1 MSADTIKL
9 GRASLSTRLEAGR
22 LILEPRGDWVVQAIA
37 RLDAPLRK
45 LEAESDPGSL
55 AIDVSALGRIDTSGA
70 YLLGRTFGLCPAEAD
85 EDLDFIGDHPTARR
99 LITEIR
105 ARNVRCEPE
114 PDIDRSF
121 MGIMARIGAG
131 AQAVWLETV
140 ESFAFFGRTVL
151 TALAVAPLPTRW
163 RVTSMVALMESVGVN
178 ALPIIAV
185 LSLFIGAVV
194 AYMGAN
200 LLEVFGFSIFTVDL
214 VGIAVLREF
223 AVLITAILLAGR
235 SASAFTASIGSM
247 KMQQEVDAMKVMGL
261 DPYEV
266 LVLPRLVACVVMA
279 PLLTLAAMLSG
290 LFGGMLVSW
299 TTLDI
304 SPAQFIIRLQDSV
317 PIQHMFVGLSKAP
330 VFGLIIAIIGCRHGL
345 KVGGD
350 VESLGSAVTTAVVQA
365 IFAVIL
371 IDALFAM
378 LYLELDI

>member
-1 MSADTIKL
+1 MSAETIKL
-9 GRASLSTRLEAGR
+9 ASASLSTRLEAGR

-45 LEAESDPGSL
+45 LQADSDPGSL
-55 AIDVSALGRIDTSGA
+55 SIDVTGLGRIDTAGA
-70 YLLGRTFGLCPAEAD
+70 YLLGRTLGAPEESGASD
-85 EDLDFIGDHPTARR
+85 VFIGEHRTAQR

-105 ARNVRCEPE
+105 TRMVRCEPGT
-114 PDIDRSF
+114 DIDRSL
-121 MGIMARIGAG
+121 MGILVRIGAG
-131 AQAVWLETV
+131 AEAAWRETV
-140 ESFAFFGRTVL
+140 DSFAFFGRTSL
-151 TALAVAPLPTRW
+151 TALSVAPIPTRW

-299 TTLDI
+299 MTLDI
-304 SPAQFIIRLQDSV
+304 SPAQFVIRMQDSV

>member
-1 MSADTIKL
+1 MNAVSIKP
-9 GRASLSTRLEAGR
+9 GGASLSTRLDAGR
-22 LILEPRGDWVVQAIA
+22 LILAPQGDWVVQTIA

-45 LEAESDPGSL
+45 IETDSDPGSL
-55 AIDVSALGRIDTSGA
+55 AVDLTQLGRIDTAGA
-70 YLLGRTFGLCPAEAD
+70 YLLGRTLGLCSGAG
-85 EDLDFIGDHPTARR
+85 EDDVFIGDHPVARR

-105 ARNVRCEPE
+105 SRNVRCEPE
-114 PDIDRSF
+114 PELDRSL
-121 MGIMARIGAG
+121 IAVMARIGAG
-131 AQAVWLETV
+131 AHGAWQETV
-140 ESFAFFGRTVL
+140 ESCAFLGRTIM
-151 TALAVAPLPTRW
+151 TALVVAPNPARW
-163 RVTSMVALMESVGVN
+163 RVTAMVAQMESVGVN

-194 AYMGAN
+194 AFMGAN
-200 LLEVFGFSIFTVDL
+200 LLEVFGFSVFTVDL
-214 VGIAVLREF
+214 VGLAVLREF
-223 AVLITAILLAGR
+223 AVVITAILLAGR

-266 LVLPRLVACVVMA
+266 LVLPRLVACVIMT

-299 TTLDI
+299 MALDI
-304 SPAQFIIRLQDSV
+304 SPLQFVVRLQDAV

-330 VFGLIIAIIGCRHGL
+330 VFGLVIAIIGCRHGL

-350 VESLGSAVTTAVVQA
+350 VESLGASVTTAVVQA

>member
-1 MSADTIKL
+1 MNAESIKP
-9 GRASLSTRLEAGR
+9 GGASLSTRLDAGR
-22 LILEPRGDWVVQAIA
+22 LILAPRGDWVVQTIA

-45 LEAESDPGSL
+45 IETDSDPGSL
-55 AIDVSALGRIDTSGA
+55 AVDLTQLGRIDTAGA
-70 YLLGRTFGLCPAEAD
+70 YLLGRTLGLCIGGE
-85 EDLDFIGDHPTARR
+85 EDDVFIGDHPTARR
-99 LITEIR
+99 LITDIR
-105 ARNVRCEPE
+105 SRNVRCEPE
-114 PDIDRSF
+114 PELDRSL
-121 MGIMARIGAG
+121 IAVMARIGAG
-131 AQAVWLETV
+131 AHGAWQETV
-140 ESFAFFGRTVL
+140 ESCAFLGRTIM
-151 TALAVAPLPTRW
+151 TALVVAPNPARW
-163 RVTSMVALMESVGVN
+163 RVTAMVAQMESVGVN

-194 AYMGAN
+194 AFMGAN
-200 LLEVFGFSIFTVDL
+200 LLEVFGFSVFTVDL
-214 VGIAVLREF
+214 VGLAVLREF
-223 AVLITAILLAGR
+223 AVVITAILLAGR

-266 LVLPRLVACVVMA
+266 LVLPRLVACVVMT

-299 TTLDI
+299 MALDI
-304 SPAQFIIRLQDSV
+304 SPLQFVVRLQDAV

-330 VFGLIIAIIGCRHGL
+330 VFGLVIAIIGCRHGL

-350 VESLGSAVTTAVVQA
+350 VESLGASVTTAVVQA

>member
-1 MSADTIKL
+1 M
-9 GRASLSTRLEAGR
+9 EAGR
-22 LILEPRGDWVVQAIA
+22 LILEPRGDWVIEAIA

-45 LEAESDPGSL
+45 LQADSDPGSL
-55 AIDVSALGRIDTSGA
+55 AIDVTGLGRIDTAGA
-70 YLLGRTFGLCPAEAD
+70 YLLSRTLGPRPDAD
-85 EDLDFIGDHPTARR
+85 TGESEVFIGDHPTARR
-99 LITEIR
+99 LISEIR
-105 ARNVRCEPE
+105 TRDVRCEPE
-114 PDIDRSF
+114 PDIDRSLV
-121 MGIMARIGAG
+121 GILARIGAG
-131 AQAVWLETV
+131 AEAVWRETV
-140 ESFAFFGRTVL
+140 ESFAFFGRTCL
-151 TALAVAPLPTRW
+151 TALAVVPVPARW

-185 LSLFIGAVV
+185 LSFFIGAVV

-214 VGIAVLREF
+214 VGVSVLREF

-266 LVLPRLVACVVMA
+266 LVLPRLFACVVMA

-304 SPAQFIIRLQDSV
+304 SPLQFIVRLQDSV
-317 PIQHMFVGLSKAP
+317 PIQHLFVGLSKAP
-330 VFGLIIAIIGCRHGL
+330 VFGLMIAIIGCRHGL

-371 IDALFAM
+371 IDAVFAM

>member
-1 MSADTIKL
+1 MSAETNKP
-9 GRASLSTRLEAGR
+9 GSASLSTRLEAGR
-22 LILEPRGDWVVQAIA
+22 LILEPRGDWVVQSIA
-37 RLDAPLRK
+37 RQDTPLRK

-55 AIDVSALGRIDTSGA
+55 AIDVTGLGRIDTAGA
-70 YLLGRTFGLCPAEAD
+70 YLLGRTLGSCPETDDDAAY
-85 EDLDFIGDHPTARR
+85 IGEHPTARR
-99 LITEIR
+99 LIAEMRT
-105 ARNVRCEPE
+105 RNVRCDPE
-114 PDIDRSF
+114 PDIDRSLIA
-121 MGIMARIGAG
+121 IMARIGAG
-131 AQAVWLETV
+131 AHGVWRESV

-151 TALAVAPLPTRW
+151 TALVVAPIPTRW

-194 AYMGAN
+194 AFMGAN

-299 TTLDI
+299 ASLDI
-304 SPAQFIIRLQDSV
+304 SPAQFIVRLQDSV
-317 PIQHMFVGLSKAP
+317 PIQHLFVGLSKAP

-350 VESLGSAVTTAVVQA
+350 VESLGSSVTTAVVQA

>member
-1 MSADTIKL
+1 MSADTIKP
-9 GRASLSTRLEAGR
+9 GSASLSTRLEAGR

-45 LEAESDPGSL
+45 LQAESDPGSL
-55 AIDVSALGRIDTSGA
+55 AIDVTGLGRIDTAGA
-70 YLLGRTFGLCPAEAD
+70 YLLGRTLGPRPDAGGD
-85 EDLDFIGDHPTARR
+85 GVFIGEHRTARR

-105 ARNVRCEPE
+105 TREVRCEPE

-121 MGIMARIGAG
+121 TAVLARIGAG
-131 AQAVWLETV
+131 AHAVWRETV
-140 ESFAFFGRTVL
+140 DSFAFFGRTFL
-151 TALAVAPLPTRW
+151 TALSVAPIPTRW

-185 LSLFIGAVV
+185 LSFFIGAVV

-214 VGIAVLREF
+214 VGVSVLREF

-304 SPAQFIIRLQDSV
+304 SPLQFIVRLQDSV

>member
-1 MSADTIKL
+1 MSADTIKP

-55 AIDVSALGRIDTSGA
+55 ALDVTGLGRIDTAGA
-70 YLLGRTFGLCPAEAD
+70 YLLGRTFGACPDAGD
-85 EDLDFIGDHPTARR
+85 DITYIGEHPTARR
-99 LITEIR
+99 LISDIR
-105 ARNVRCEPE
+105 TREVRCQPE

-121 MGIMARIGAG
+121 MGFMARIGAG
-131 AQAVWLETV
+131 AHAVWLETV
-140 ESFAFFGRTVL
+140 ESFAFFGRTFL
-151 TALAVAPLPTRW
+151 TALAVAPIPTRW

>member
-1 MSADTIKL
+1 MNAESIKP
-9 GRASLSTRLEAGR
+9 GGASLSTRLDAGR
-22 LILEPRGDWVVQAIA
+22 LILAPQGDWVVQTIA

-45 LEAESDPGSL
+45 IETDSDPGSL
-55 AIDVSALGRIDTSGA
+55 AVDLTQLGRIDTAGA
-70 YLLGRTFGLCPAEAD
+70 YLLGRTLGLCSGGG
-85 EDLDFIGDHPTARR
+85 EDDVFIGDHPVARR

-105 ARNVRCEPE
+105 SRNVRCEPE
-114 PDIDRSF
+114 PELDRSL
-121 MGIMARIGAG
+121 IAVMARIGAG
-131 AQAVWLETV
+131 AHGAWQETV
-140 ESFAFFGRTVL
+140 ESCAFLGRTIM
-151 TALAVAPLPTRW
+151 TALVVAPNPARW
-163 RVTSMVALMESVGVN
+163 RVTAMVAQMESVGVN

-194 AYMGAN
+194 AFMGAN
-200 LLEVFGFSIFTVDL
+200 LLEVFGFSVFTVDL
-214 VGIAVLREF
+214 VGLAVLREF
-223 AVLITAILLAGR
+223 AVVITAILLAGR

-266 LVLPRLVACVVMA
+266 LVLPRLVACVIMT

-299 TTLDI
+299 MALDI
-304 SPAQFIIRLQDSV
+304 SPLQFVVRLQDAV

-330 VFGLIIAIIGCRHGL
+330 VFGLVIAIIGCRHGL

-350 VESLGSAVTTAVVQA
+350 VESLGASVTTAVVQA
-365 IFAVIL
+365 IFAIIL

>member
-1 MSADTIKL
+1 MNAESIKP
-9 GRASLSTRLEAGR
+9 GGASLSTRLDAGR
-22 LILEPRGDWVVQAIA
+22 LILAPQGDWVVQTIA

-45 LEAESDPGSL
+45 IETDSDPGSL
-55 AIDVSALGRIDTSGA
+55 AVDLTQLGRIDTAGA
-70 YLLGRTFGLCPAEAD
+70 YLLGRTLGLCSGAG
-85 EDLDFIGDHPTARR
+85 EDDVFIGDHPVARR

-105 ARNVRCEPE
+105 SRNVRCEPE
-114 PDIDRSF
+114 PELDRSL
-121 MGIMARIGAG
+121 IAVMARIGAG
-131 AQAVWLETV
+131 AHGAWQETV
-140 ESFAFFGRTVL
+140 ESCAFLGRTIM
-151 TALAVAPLPTRW
+151 TALVVAPNPARW
-163 RVTSMVALMESVGVN
+163 RVTAMVAQMESVGVN

-194 AYMGAN
+194 AFMGAN
-200 LLEVFGFSIFTVDL
+200 LLEVFGFSVFTVDL
-214 VGIAVLREF
+214 VGLAVLREF
-223 AVLITAILLAGR
+223 AVVITAILLAGR

-266 LVLPRLVACVVMA
+266 LVLPRLVACVIMT

-299 TTLDI
+299 MALDI
-304 SPAQFIIRLQDSV
+304 SPLQFVVRLQDAV

-330 VFGLIIAIIGCRHGL
+330 VFGLVIAIIGCRHGL

-350 VESLGSAVTTAVVQA
+350 VESLGASVTTAVVQA

>member
-1 MSADTIKL
+1 MNAESIKP
-9 GRASLSTRLEAGR
+9 GGASLSTRLDAGR
-22 LILEPRGDWVVQAIA
+22 LILAPRGDWVVQTIA

-45 LEAESDPGSL
+45 IETDSDPGSL
-55 AIDVSALGRIDTSGA
+55 AVDLTQLGRIDTAGA
-70 YLLGRTFGLCPAEAD
+70 YLLGRTLGLCIGGE
-85 EDLDFIGDHPTARR
+85 EDDVFIGDHPTARR
-99 LITEIR
+99 LITDIR
-105 ARNVRCEPE
+105 SRNVRCEPE
-114 PDIDRSF
+114 PELDRSL
-121 MGIMARIGAG
+121 IAVMARIGAG
-131 AQAVWLETV
+131 AHGAWQETV
-140 ESFAFFGRTVL
+140 ESCAFLGRTIM
-151 TALAVAPLPTRW
+151 TALVVAPNPARW
-163 RVTSMVALMESVGVN
+163 RVTAMVAQMESVGVN

-194 AYMGAN
+194 AFMGAN
-200 LLEVFGFSIFTVDL
+200 LLEVFGFSVFTVDL
-214 VGIAVLREF
+214 VGLAVLREF
-223 AVLITAILLAGR
+223 AVVITAILLAGR

-266 LVLPRLVACVVMA
+266 LVLPRLVACVVMT

-299 TTLDI
+299 MALDI
-304 SPAQFIIRLQDSV
+304 SPLQFVVRLQDAV

-330 VFGLIIAIIGCRHGL
+330 VFGLVIAIIGCRHGL

-350 VESLGSAVTTAVVQA
+350 VESLGAAVTTAVVQA

>member
-1 MSADTIKL
+1 MNAESIKP
-9 GRASLSTRLEAGR
+9 GGASLSTRLDAGR
-22 LILEPRGDWVVQAIA
+22 LILAPQGDWVVQTIA
-37 RLDAPLRK
+37 RLDGPLRK
-45 LEAESDPGSL
+45 IETDSDPGSL
-55 AIDVSALGRIDTSGA
+55 AVDLTQLGRIDTAGA
-70 YLLGRTFGLCPAEAD
+70 YLLGRTLGLCIGGE
-85 EDLDFIGDHPTARR
+85 EDDVFIGDHPTARR

-105 ARNVRCEPE
+105 SRNVRCEPE
-114 PDIDRSF
+114 PELDRSF
-121 MGIMARIGAG
+121 LAIMARIGAG
-131 AQAVWLETV
+131 VQGAWQETV
-140 ESFAFFGRTVL
+140 ESSAFFGRTIM
-151 TALAVAPLPTRW
+151 TALVLAPNPSRW
-163 RVTSMVALMESVGVN
+163 RVTSMVAQMESVGVN

-194 AYMGAN
+194 AFMGAN
-200 LLEVFGFSIFTVDL
+200 LLEVFGFSVFTVDL
-214 VGIAVLREF
+214 VGLAVLREF
-223 AVLITAILLAGR
+223 AVVITAILLAGR

-266 LVLPRLVACVVMA
+266 LVLPRMVACVVMT

-299 TTLDI
+299 MALDI
-304 SPAQFIIRLQDSV
+304 SPLQFVVRLQDAV

-330 VFGLIIAIIGCRHGL
+330 VFGLVIAIIGCRHGL

-350 VESLGSAVTTAVVQA
+350 VESLGASVTTAVVQA

>member
-1 MSADTIKL
+1 M
-9 GRASLSTRLEAGR
+9 
-22 LILEPRGDWVVQAIA
+22 
-37 RLDAPLRK
+37 
-45 LEAESDPGSL
+45 
-55 AIDVSALGRIDTSGA
+55 
-70 YLLGRTFGLCPAEAD
+70 RT
-85 EDLDFIGDHPTARR
+85 
-99 LITEIR
+99 
-105 ARNVRCEPE
+105 RNVRCDPE
-114 PDIDRSF
+114 PDIDRSLIA
-121 MGIMARIGAG
+121 IMARIGAG
-131 AQAVWLETV
+131 THGVWRETV

-151 TALAVAPLPTRW
+151 TALVVAPIPTRW

-194 AYMGAN
+194 AFMGAN

-299 TTLDI
+299 AALDI
-304 SPAQFIIRLQDSV
+304 SPAQFIVRLQDSV
-317 PIQHMFVGLSKAP
+317 PIQHLFVGLSKAP

-350 VESLGSAVTTAVVQA
+350 VESLGSSVTTAVVQA

>member
-1 MSADTIKL
+1 MSAETIKP
-9 GRASLSTRLEAGR
+9 GSASLSTRLEAGR
-22 LILEPRGDWVVQAIA
+22 LILEPHGDWVVQAIA
-37 RLDAPLRK
+37 RLDGPLRK
-45 LEAESDPGSL
+45 LEAEADPGSL
-55 AIDVSALGRIDTSGA
+55 AIDLTGLGRIDTAGA
-70 YLLGRTFGLCPAEAD
+70 YLLGRTLGARPHSGD
-85 EDLDFIGDHPTARR
+85 DDLFIGDHPTARS
-99 LITEIR
+99 LITEMR

-114 PDIDRSF
+114 PDIDRSLT
-121 MGIMARIGAG
+121 GVLVRIGAA
-131 AQAVWLETV
+131 AQAIWKESV

-151 TALAVAPLPTRW
+151 TTLAVAPVPTRW

-185 LSLFIGAVV
+185 LSFFIGAVV

-261 DPYEV
+261 DPFEV
-266 LVLPRLVACVVMA
+266 LVLPRLFACVVMA
-279 PLLTLAAMLSG
+279 PLLTMAAMLSG

-304 SPAQFIIRLQDSV
+304 SPLQFIVRLQDSV
-317 PIQHMFVGLSKAP
+317 PIQHLFVGLSKAP
-330 VFGLIIAIIGCRHGL
+330 VFGLMIAIIGCRHGL

>member
-1 MSADTIKL
+1 MSADTIKP

-22 LILEPRGDWVVQAIA
+22 LILEPHGDWVVQAIA

-45 LEAESDPGSL
+45 LAAESDPGSL
-55 AIDVSALGRIDTSGA
+55 ALDVTGLGRIDTAGA
-70 YLLGRTFGLCPAEAD
+70 YLLGRTFGACSD
-85 EDLDFIGDHPTARR
+85 TLDDITFIGEHPTAQR
-99 LITEIR
+99 LISDIR
-105 ARNVRCEPE
+105 TREVHCEPE

-121 MGIMARIGAG
+121 TGILARIGAG
-131 AQAVWLETV
+131 ANGVWLETV

-151 TALAVAPLPTRW
+151 TAMAVAPIPTRW

-194 AYMGAN
+194 AFMGAN

-299 TTLDI
+299 ATLDI
-304 SPAQFIIRLQDSV
+304 TPAQFIIRLQDSV